1 MVVWELNSPLIQKFA
16 NLAGQP
22 LERER
27 FTEKASPG
35 IAGDINT

>member
-1 MVVWELNSPLIQKFA
+1 MVRDLNSPLIQKFA
-16 NLAGQP
+16 NLSEQL

-27 FTEKASPG
+27 FTDKASPG